1 MTVDDCWLVVTC
13 ECTGRCWLSPYV
25 VEHCCCSV
33 GSLPSC
39 RLQQLADIGATSSR
53 RLPAVNILLTMPAQY
68 WEGLYTEVAAAKEQ
82 SAERRLAAAAA
93 AAHDAAG
100 AAGQQEAAAA
110 AAAGREVT
118 RGGLGGHR
126 SMAAAAGDGASAL
139 TSMQA
144 MQRSAA
150 RALSRLRGRAASP
163 AGAAVGSRGVRSSGE
178 EEEEAEEEMEAGS
191 TAGKTQGLLGGD
203 AVWKSSLQDAILGAA
218 AELGRPWRAGA
229 AGGRGKGD
237 VVQQQAEE
245 QHDRG
250 KQEVAGA
257 VAGGRSRRRR

>member
-1 MTVDDCWLVVTC
+1 MTVDDCWLVDACGTC
-13 ECTGRCWLSPYV
+13 RWLLSLHI
-25 VEHCCCSV
+25 VEHFFCSV

-39 RLQQLADIGATSSR
+39 RLQQLADIGAASSR
-53 RLPAVNILLTMPAQY
+53 RLPAINILLTMPAQY
-68 WEGLYTEVAAAKEQ
+68 WEGLYAEVAAAKEQ

-100 AAGQQEAAAA
+100 AAGQQEATAAAAGAA
-110 AAAGREVT
+110 AAAGQEVT

-126 SMAAAAGDGASAL
+126 SAAAAGDGAPAL

-163 AGAAVGSRGVRSSGE
+163 AGAVVGSRSVHSSGE
-178 EEEEAEEEMEAGS
+178 EEEEAEEVEAGS
-191 TAGKTQGLLGGD
+191 MAGKGLLGGD
-203 AVWKSSLQDAILGAA
+203 AVWKSSLQDAILGTA

-229 AGGRGKGD
+229 AGGRGRGE
-237 VVQQQAEE
+237 VVQQQAKE
-245 QHDRG
+245 QHGG

-257 VAGGRSRRRR
+257 AVGGRSRRRR